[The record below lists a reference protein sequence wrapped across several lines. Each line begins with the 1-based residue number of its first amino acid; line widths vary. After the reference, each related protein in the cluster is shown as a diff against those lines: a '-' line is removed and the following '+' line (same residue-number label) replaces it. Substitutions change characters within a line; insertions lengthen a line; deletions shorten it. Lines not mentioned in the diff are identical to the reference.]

1 MRFSG
6 VLVVSNQGG
15 AAPPCGPWWK
25 HLKVAGC
32 SSACTTCVNSPQ
44 PSCVSTLFFSH
55 LLMAFHFP
63 SPTPSR
69 LPLLSC
75 ASDCLHLS
83 VPPTLLPPSSSLCG
97 FVCCCA
103 ASLKMFPRMRNRLKD
118 RDKVKSLFRRSMCKK
133 DSGLVCLVS
142 SSTANGIIP
151 SQSLL
156 LLLFGHLTRALVGF
170 ALIVSQG
177 CFVFWGVF
185 LQAEF
190 KQSHA
195 CVTTSAFYHYYVELF
210 CRFKCPAII
219 FVSPLESPFVFHF
232 QIAKTFLENST
243 FVMSQS
249 APVVLPALGK
259 HIPAWC

>member
-15 AAPPCGPWWK
+15 GAPPCGPWWK
-25 HLKVAGC
+25 HLKV
-32 SSACTTCVNSPQ
+32 ACTTCVNSPQ
-44 PSCVSTLFFSH
+44 PSCVSPLFLSH

-63 SPTPSR
+63 SPTF
-69 LPLLSC
+69 
-75 ASDCLHLS
+75 
-83 VPPTLLPPSSSLCG
+83 PSSLAPSHPFAPPLCG

-133 DSGLVCLVS
+133 DSGLVRLVS

-170 ALIVSQG
+170 VLIVSQG
-177 CFVFWGVF
+177 CFGFFWFF

-190 KQSHA
+190 KLNSHML
-195 CVTTSAFYHYYVELF
+195 V
-210 CRFKCPAII
+210 
-219 FVSPLESPFVFHF
+219 
-232 QIAKTFLENST
+232 
-243 FVMSQS
+243 
-249 APVVLPALGK
+249 
-259 HIPAWC
+259 